1 MITMKRSF
9 ATLFSRLMLLTG
21 LLFLGACDS
30 AEDRL
35 AQHYERGL
43 ELLETGSTAQAALEF
58 RNALD
63 INGDFAP
70 ARLELAKI
78 YLEQGQAQAALA
90 NLIRIV
96 DTDPANSPAQL
107 ELARLL
113 LLGGQ
118 FEQALSSSE
127 IAVRGMPQNADALAV
142 RGSAHF
148 RMDNLV
154 EAEADADAALAIAL
168 RQPTAGAVKAA
179 LREREGKLDEA
190 LAIIDAFVN
199 DGVDDIGLHL
209 YKLRLHEELG
219 QTAAVGAH
227 LERMT
232 EVFPENVEI
241 WQALVRW
248 YLREGQNDKAEAALR
263 KLVALGA
270 VGDAARSALLRFLM
284 QNKGEDA
291 VRAELEAQIS
301 EAANKLPIQLEL
313 ARFDYQTG
321 RIDEAK
327 TLLRN
332 VLGAVANDDGANS
345 VRLELSRILLAEKD
359 LSESK
364 RLVDAVISTDAQN
377 SDALA
382 IRAGILAE
390 WGQTEAAVL
399 DLRAALNEAPEDPR
413 LQVLAANVYERNGNP
428 TLAGESH
435 ASAVQLSEY
444 TPDIVMG
451 YISFLERTGQG
462 NAIETILT
470 EALNRHPRDRVLLA
484 ALGAL
489 RLSQQNWDAA
499 LQVAEHLASI
509 DATQS
514 QLIRATALIGRD
526 QTTEGITILEGLA
539 EDLDTA
545 QSIHA
550 ILVSNYLRNG
560 QRTAAMQY
568 VDRMLEENSESALA
582 LRLKATLE
590 ALEGNL
596 QLAGGLFEKALQADP
611 ENASGYLAYASL
623 LAQNERQDEARQ
635 IIKRGIEAASD
646 NLLLHLRYADYAL
659 SDGDF
664 NAAIAAYEEA
674 FERQP
679 NSILAANN
687 LASILSDHRA
697 DDPEEIERAYSIARR
712 LTGSRNPAFQDTLGW
727 ILYLR
732 GNHEESLRHLIPAA
746 EGLLQNPWARYHVG
760 VALAAVGQQEEAR
773 GHLVAALELAED
785 TPFPPREIIRQ
796 TLEQL
801 EVNQ

>member
-1 MITMKRSF
+1 MKCPF
-9 ATLFSRLMLLTG
+9 AVLFSRLIFLTG
-21 LLFLGACDS
+21 LLFLSACDS

-35 AQHYERGL
+35 TQHYERGL
-43 ELLETGSTAQAALEF
+43 EFRETGSPAQAVLEF

-63 INGDFAP
+63 INEDFAP

-78 YLEQGQAQAALA
+78 YLEQGQAQAAMA
-90 NLIRIV
+90 NLNRIV
-96 DTDPANSPAQL
+96 DSDPANGPAQL
-107 ELARLL
+107 ELGRLL
-113 LLGGQ
+113 LLTGQ

-142 RGSAHF
+142 RSSAQF
-148 RMDNLV
+148 RMDNFV
-154 EAEADADAALAIAL
+154 EAEADADAALAIVL

-179 LREREGKLDEA
+179 LREREGKPDEA

-209 YKLRLHEELG
+209 YKLRLHEGLG

-248 YLREGQNDKAEAALR
+248 YLREGRNDTAEAALR
-263 KLVALGA
+263 KLVALGFA
-270 VGDAARSALLRFLM
+270 GDVARSALLRFLM

-291 VRAELEAQIS
+291 VRVELNAQIS
-301 EAANKLPIQLEL
+301 EAANKPPIQLEL

-327 TLLRN
+327 ALLRN
-332 VLGAVANDDGANS
+332 MLGATATDDDTNN
-345 VRLELSRILLAEKD
+345 VRLELSRILLSEKH
-359 LSESK
+359 LPEAK

-444 TPDIVMG
+444 TPNIVMG
-451 YISFLERTGQG
+451 YISFLERTSQRT
-462 NAIETILT
+462 AIETILT
-470 EALNRHPRDRVLLA
+470 EALNRHPSDRVLLA

-489 RLSQQNWDAA
+489 HLSQQNWDAA
-499 LQVAEHLASI
+499 LQVAERLTPV

-514 QLIRATALIGRD
+514 QLIRASALIGRD

-568 VDRMLEENSESALA
+568 VDRLLKENPEGALA

-596 QLAGGLFEKALQADP
+596 QLAEGLFEKALQADP
-611 ENASGYLAYASL
+611 ESASGYLAYASL
-623 LAQNERQDEARQ
+623 LAHNKRQDEARQ
-635 IIKRGIEAASD
+635 VIKRGIEAAPD
-646 NLLLHLRYADYAL
+646 NLLLHLRYADYAV
-659 SDGDF
+659 SGGDF
-664 NAAIAAYEEA
+664 DAAIAAYEEA
-674 FERQP
+674 FEHQP

-712 LTGSRNPAFQDTLGW
+712 LSGSRNPAFQDTLGW

-732 GNHEESLRHLIPAA
+732 GDHEESLRYLVPAA
-746 EGLLQNPWARYHVG
+746 EAVTENPWVRYHVG
-760 VALAAVGQQEEAR
+760 VALVAVGQQEEAK
-773 GHLVAALELAED
+773 GHLIAALELAGD
-785 TPFPPREIIRQ
+785 SPFPPKEAIEQ
-796 TLEQL
+796 TLKQL
-801 EVNQ
+801 QVNQ

>member
-1 MITMKRSF
+1 MKRSF
-9 ATLFSRLMLLTG
+9 ATLFSRLVLLTG

-43 ELLETGSTAQAALEF
+43 ELLKADSTEQAVIEF
-58 RNALD
+58 RNALN
-63 INGDFAP
+63 INDKFSP

-78 YLEQGQAQAALA
+78 YIEQGQAQAALA
-90 NLIRIV
+90 NLNRIV
-96 DTDPANSPAQL
+96 DTDPANGPAQL

-113 LLGGQ
+113 LLAGQ
-118 FEQALSSSE
+118 FEQAFSSSE

-142 RGSAHF
+142 RSSAHF
-148 RMDNLV
+148 RLDNFA
-154 EAEADADAALAIAL
+154 EAETDADAALAIVL

-199 DGVDDIGLHL
+199 DGTDDIGLHL
-209 YKLRLHEELG
+209 YKLRLHEQLG
-219 QTAAVGAH
+219 QTTAVGAH

-232 EVFPENVEI
+232 EEFPENVGI
-241 WQALVRW
+241 WQALVRL
-248 YLREGQNDKAEAALR
+248 YVQEGRSDDAEAALR
-263 KLVALGA
+263 KLVALGTA
-270 VGDAARSALLRFLM
+270 GDTARLALLQFLI
-284 QNKGEDA
+284 QNKGEEA
-291 VRAELEAQIS
+291 ARAELEAQIR

-321 RIDEAK
+321 RVDEAK

-332 VLGAVANDDGANS
+332 MLEATATDDNANS

-359 LSESK
+359 LSEAK
-364 RLVDAVISTDAQN
+364 RLADAVISTDAQN

-382 IRAGILAE
+382 IRAAILAE

-413 LQVLAANVYERNGNP
+413 LQALAANVYERNGNP
-428 TLAGESH
+428 TLSGESH
-435 ASAVQLSEY
+435 ASATQLSEY
-444 TPDIVMG
+444 APNIVMG
-451 YISFLERTGQG
+451 YVSFLERTGQR

-470 EALNRHPRDRVLLA
+470 EALNRHPHDRVLLA
-484 ALGAL
+484 AMGAL
-489 RLSQQNWDAA
+489 NLSLQNWDAA
-499 LQVAEHLASI
+499 LQVAERLTSI

-514 QLIRATALIGRD
+514 QLIRASALIGRD
-526 QTTEGITILEGLA
+526 QTTEGITVLEGLA

-560 QRTAAMQY
+560 QRTTAIQY
-568 VDRMLEENSESALA
+568 VDRLLEENPKNALA
-582 LRLKATLE
+582 LRIKATLE
-590 ALEGNL
+590 TLEGNL
-596 QLAGGLFEKALQADP
+596 QLAEGLFEKALQADP
-611 ENASGYLAYASL
+611 ETASGYLAYAYF
-623 LAQNERQDEARQ
+623 LAQNERQGEARQ
-635 IIKRGIEAASD
+635 VIKRGIEAAPD

-659 SDGDF
+659 SGGDF
-664 NAAIAAYEEA
+664 DAAIEGYEKA
-674 FERQP
+674 FEHQP
-679 NSILAANN
+679 NSVLAANN
-687 LASILSDHRA
+687 LASILSDYRA

-712 LTGSRNPAFQDTLGW
+712 LAGSRNPAFQDTLGW

-732 GNHEESLRHLIPAA
+732 GDHEESLRYLIPAA
-746 EGLLQNPWARYHVG
+746 EGLPQNPWARYHVG
-760 VALAAVGQQEEAR
+760 VALVAVGQQEEAK

-785 TPFPPREIIRQ
+785 TPFPPREAIEQ
-796 TLEQL
+796 ALEKL
-801 EVNQ
+801 PVNQ